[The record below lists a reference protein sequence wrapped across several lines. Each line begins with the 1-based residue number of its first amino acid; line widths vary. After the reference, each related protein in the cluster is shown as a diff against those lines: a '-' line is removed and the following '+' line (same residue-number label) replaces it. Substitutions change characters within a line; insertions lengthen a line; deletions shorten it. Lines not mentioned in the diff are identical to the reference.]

1 MANVVIDTLAQ
12 RVKELNTEVDRLR
25 VGIDFH
31 RRKEWELEVE
41 LDQKDREL
49 DQLLEHLIELQEREK

>member
-25 VGIDFH
+25 VGIEHH
-31 RRKEWELEVE
+31 RRKQWELEVE

-49 DQLLEHLIELQEREK
+49 DQLLDHLIALQNEES

>member
-1 MANVVIDTLAQ
+1 MHAVIDVLGQ

-25 VGIDFH
+25 VGIEHH
-31 RRKEWELEVE
+31 RRKQWELEVE

-49 DQLLEHLIELQEREK
+49 DQLLEHLIALQNEES

>member
-1 MANVVIDTLAQ
+1 MNPVIDVLGQ

-25 VGIDFH
+25 VGIDYH
-31 RRKEWELEVE
+31 RRKQWELEVE

-49 DQLLEHLIELQEREK
+49 DVLLEHLIELKEREK